1 MARKSKTRGI
11 SPLDLAMAAF
21 AAGSVGFVVY
31 VMPNASFERVVE
43 LSGLPLVLP
52 GANPP
57 LGMTARLAAL
67 AFTAIGTFVLVAL
80 VLRSLGKGAKRPQPK
95 LQPKLQ
101 GRSEPEEID
110 IPLPKIRRADAHPDA
125 PARRPIF
132 AGLDLGAPFDAAT
145 FEQQHPVEQD
155 LAGRQDEEF
164 VLGEEDLHYPPLE
177 AEEETTPF
185 PEDELHYPVVEE
197 EEVEE
202 EAEASEA
209 VEAAEGA
216 EATEERPL
224 PSFIAPQEEEAGSDE
239 PEAGEPDTS
248 STAPEAPEADENGQ
262 DSISHLMQRL
272 ELGLVRREGSGSGP
286 VMPFAQSPVG
296 ETPNQMDHRLRSAID
311 DLQKLAA
318 RGR

>member
-1 MARKSKTRGI
+1 MARKSKKRGI

-31 VMPNASFERVVE
+31 VMPDASFERVVE

-52 GANPP
+52 AANPP
-57 LGMTARLAAL
+57 LGMTARLAVL
-67 AFTAIGTFVLVAL
+67 AFAAIGTFVLVAL
-80 VLRSLGKGAKRPQPK
+80 VLRSLGTSTRRSQPK
-95 LQPKLQ
+95 PHQKLQ
-101 GRSEPEEID
+101 RRSEPEEIE

-155 LAGRQDEEF
+155 LPGTGDEEF
-164 VLGEEDLHYPPLE
+164 ALTEDDLHYPSVE
-177 AEEETTPF
+177 AEEEATPF
-185 PEDELHYPVVEE
+185 PEDELNYPVVEE
-197 EEVEE
+197 EVEE
-202 EAEASEA
+202 QA
-209 VEAAEGA
+209 A
-216 EATEERPL
+216 EATDVAEETEAADERPL
-224 PSFIAPQEEEAGSDE
+224 PSFIVPQEVEGEDQSQLGDSGTPAAPEE
-239 PEAGEPDTS
+239 PEADDSGL
-248 STAPEAPEADENGQ
+248 

-286 VMPFAQSPVG
+286 VTPFVQSEAG

>member
-1 MARKSKTRGI
+1 MARKSRKRSS

-43 LSGLPLVLP
+43 LSGLPLILP
-52 GANPP
+52 AANPP

-67 AFTAIGTFVLVAL
+67 AFAAIGVFTLVAL
-80 VLRSLGKGAKRPQPK
+80 VLRSLGNSTRRPQSKPQPK
-95 LQPKLQ
+95 LQR
-101 GRSEPEEID
+101 RSEPEEID

-155 LAGRQDEEF
+155 ILDSEEEEF
-164 VLGEEDLHYPPLE
+164 ALSEDDLHYPPVE
-177 AEEETTPF
+177 AEEEATPF
-185 PEDELHYPVVEE
+185 PEDALAYPVVEE
-197 EEVEE
+197 E
-202 EAEASEA
+202 A
-209 VEAAEGA
+209 VEPIDVAGEA

-224 PSFIAPQEEEAGSDE
+224 PSFIVPQEEEAESDE
-239 PEAGEPDTS
+239 PDVVELGTS
-248 STAPEAPEADENGQ
+248 TAAPEAPARGDGGQ

-272 ELGLVRREGSGSGP
+272 ERGLVRREGSGSNP
-286 VMPFAQSPVG
+286 VTP
-296 ETPNQMDHRLRSAID
+296 PNQMDHRLRSAID

>member
-1 MARKSKTRGI
+1 
-11 SPLDLAMAAF
+11 
-21 AAGSVGFVVY
+21 
-31 VMPNASFERVVE
+31 
-43 LSGLPLVLP
+43 
-52 GANPP
+52 
-57 LGMTARLAAL
+57 
-67 AFTAIGTFVLVAL
+67 VLVAL

-155 LAGRQDEEF
+155 LTGRQDEEF
-164 VLGEEDLHYPPLE
+164 VLGEEDAHFPPLE

-209 VEAAEGA
+209 VDVAEETEAAD
-216 EATEERPL
+216 ERPL
-224 PSFIAPQEEEAGSDE
+224 PSFIVPQEVEGEDQSQLGNSGTPAAPEE
-239 PEAGEPDTS
+239 PEADDSGL
-248 STAPEAPEADENGQ
+248 

-272 ELGLVRREGSGSGP
+272 ELGLVRRRAAAP
-286 VMPFAQSPVG
+286 V
-296 ETPNQMDHRLRSAID
+296 R
-311 DLQKLAA
+311 
-318 RGR
+318 